1 MKLFK
6 KKLNAITPMPTRTIV
21 VWWICRGALLLWGL
35 NGLFRG
41 YTSEFVQSIFAIA
54 FTHLWDLFQLL
65 GGKSFITLM
74 PTQFQTDLNVFICIG
89 VCVGS
94 TLNNRTDF
102 AYSDI
107 FTHAVAGFIA
117 SGWCSQ
123 LLELMPYKKKA
134 VLAPS
139 IAAMAGFGVALA
151 MLDGWE
157 IYEFT
162 MDRLYGF
169 SLQMSTPFSES
180 GLIDTMTDF
189 IIGAVGGLA
198 GMFYYAAQGVRRRK
212 NERKADDYE

>member
-1 MKLFK
+1 
-6 KKLNAITPMPTRTIV
+6 MPKSTLA
-21 VWWICRGALLLWGL
+21 VWYICRAALLIWGL

-41 YTSEFVQSIFAIA
+41 YTSEFVQAIFAIA

-65 GGKSFITLM
+65 GGRSFITLM
-74 PTQFQTDLNVFICIG
+74 PTQFQTDLNVFIAIG

-102 AYSDI
+102 AHSDI
-107 FTHAVAGFIA
+107 FTHAMAGFIA

-123 LLELMPYKKKA
+123 LLQLMQVKKKTP
-134 VLAPS
+134 LAPS
-139 IAAMAGFGVALA
+139 IAAMAGYGVALG
-151 MLDGWE
+151 MLVGWE

-169 SLQMSTPFSES
+169 ALQNSTPFSES

-189 IIGAVGGLA
+189 IIGAAGGLA
-198 GMFYYAAQGVRRRK
+198 GMFYYAFKDAKKRK
-212 NERKADDYE
+212 RSNNITEGQ